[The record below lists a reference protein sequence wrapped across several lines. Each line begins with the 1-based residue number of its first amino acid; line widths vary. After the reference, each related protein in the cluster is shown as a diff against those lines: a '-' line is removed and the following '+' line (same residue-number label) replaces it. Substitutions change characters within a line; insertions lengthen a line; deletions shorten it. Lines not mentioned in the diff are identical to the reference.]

1 MVSNFEATG
10 KSKLPFI
17 NCLGHSNR
25 KIIKTD
31 ILVLTEKMMK
41 VFTIKRKCKHSTMEE
56 EGFSGGGNT
65 VV

>member
-1 MVSNFEATG
+1 MVFYHSKRKVTKTG
-10 KSKLPFI
+10 
-17 NCLGHSNR
+17 
-25 KIIKTD
+25 
-31 ILVLTEKMMK
+31 ILVLIEKMMK